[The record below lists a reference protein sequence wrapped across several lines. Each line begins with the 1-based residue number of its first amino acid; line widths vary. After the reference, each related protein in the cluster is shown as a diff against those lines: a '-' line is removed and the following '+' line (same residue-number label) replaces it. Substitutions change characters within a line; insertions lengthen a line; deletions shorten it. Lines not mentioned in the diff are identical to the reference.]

1 MSEPKQVVIVEIP
14 YASGVVHLRYGRYLS
29 ADGRRWVRHGPY
41 QEFYEDGTVASA
53 GQYEDG
59 LAQGHWRDYH
69 ENGQLAADG
78 YFVDGAEDG
87 VWQFWT
93 AKGKEEETVIY
104 RDGVEIES

>member
-1 MSEPKQVVIVEIP
+1 MAEKRVVTAEIR
-14 YASGVVHLRYGRYLS
+14 YASGAVQFRYDHYLS
-29 ADGRRWVRHGPY
+29 ADGQRWVRHGPF
-41 QEFYEDGTVASA
+41 QEFYEDGTLACE

-59 LAQGHWRDYH
+59 LEQGRWRDYH

-93 AKGKEEETVIY
+93 AKGKEEETIVY
-104 RDGVEIES
+104 RDGVEIGP